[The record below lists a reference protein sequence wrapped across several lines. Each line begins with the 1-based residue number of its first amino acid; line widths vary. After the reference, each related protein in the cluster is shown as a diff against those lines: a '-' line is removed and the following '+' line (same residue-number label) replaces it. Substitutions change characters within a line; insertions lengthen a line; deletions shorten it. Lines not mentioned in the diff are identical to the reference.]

1 MNYIHH
7 TYIHAYIPIV
17 VVSSVSTL
25 IRCQV
30 TTSCFCRYQI
40 FLSPS
45 LLNIHIVQMVLVR
58 HQESLE
64 SVSSYSYTVVFLKF
78 IFVFIYLSIYSFIHS
93 FIYLSIQLFIDSF
106 ICFSIHVSIHSSIH
120 LFYSLIH
127 LSIHLFVN

>member
-93 FIYLSIQLFIDSF
+93 FTCPYSCLL
-106 ICFSIHVSIHSSIH
+106 IHSSVS
-120 LFYSLIH
+120 LFMYP
-127 LSIHLFVN
+127 SIHLPIYFIH